1 MRVTVLGTG
10 IMGSGIALNLIDAGF
25 DVRVWNR
32 TAEHAAPVVAS
43 GATRSATPR
52 EAVAGADIIITM
64 LFDAAVTI
72 HVMDQCLEAIDED
85 ALWIQAGTVGIE
97 GIAELSAAA
106 REFGVTMI
114 DAPVLGTRLPAQ
126 EGTLTVLAAGTTAER
141 ERATRVF
148 DTYAEKTI
156 WVSDSPGAASSLKL
170 AYNSWV
176 LMVTAGVAQALA
188 LCESSGLD
196 ARLFLEAI
204 ASGPLDIAYAHVK
217 GAAMMRGDY
226 SPSFEVAGAVKDLS
240 LILTQARENGVSAEL
255 AAALHHTFRTTA
267 DAGHAED
274 DIAAVYSALLPD
286 TPQAS

>member
-1 MRVTVLGTG
+1 MAVLGTG
-10 IMGSGIALNLIDAGF
+10 IMGSGIALNLVDGGF

-32 TAEHAAPVVAS
+32 TAEHAAPVVAA
-43 GATRSATPR
+43 GATRAATPR
-52 EAVAGADIIITM
+52 EAVTDADVVITM

-72 HVMDQCLEAIDED
+72 HVMDQCLEAINDD
-85 ALWIQAGTVGIE
+85 LWIQAGTVGIE

-114 DAPVLGTRLPAQ
+114 DAPVLGTRRPAQ
-126 EGTLTVLAAGTTAER
+126 EGTLTVLAAGTMSER

-156 WVSDSPGAASSLKL
+156 WVADSPGAASSLKL
-170 AYNSWV
+170 ACNSWV

-204 ASGPLDIAYAHVK
+204 AGGTLDLAYAHAK
-217 GAAMMRGDY
+217 GSAMMRGDY
-226 SPSFEVAGAVKDLS
+226 APSFEVAGAVKDLS
-240 LILTQARENGVSAEL
+240 LILTQAHENGVSAEIV
-255 AAALHHTFRTTA
+255 AALHHTFRTTA
-267 DAGHAED
+267 DAGHSED
-274 DIAAVYSALLPD
+274 DIAAVYDALLPD
-286 TPQAS
+286 TPQTP